1 MAEAAMNPVA
11 HGEHHTS
18 FEFGDLVIISL
29 RDGYVDMPPS
39 RLRNDSDEPLD
50 PLPDAVPLVGGNLRL
65 SVNAFLV
72 IDGAR
77 SLLVDTG
84 ASNSWHPTMG
94 SLLDGLDEAGIGRET
109 ITDVAIT
116 HTHADHVNGLIAPDG
131 SDAFPRL
138 EQIFVGAGD
147 VATFTGA
154 LARFRDRVVAVEDQR
169 SVSEC
174 IVALP
179 FAGHTPGHTVYDV
192 TSSAGHLLVWGD
204 TVHVPSLQ
212 FTQPQVTWEFDGD
225 QPKARAARELLLDRL
240 TGLGYFVAGAHLD
253 SPGIGYVTRS
263 GAGYDL
269 HYVT

>member
-1 MAEAAMNPVA
+1 MTPA
-11 HGEHHTS
+11 
-18 FEFGDLVIISL
+18 
-29 RDGYVDMPPS
+29 
-39 RLRNDSDEPLD
+39 
-50 PLPDAVPLVGGNLRL
+50 
-65 SVNAFLV
+65 
-72 IDGAR
+72 
-77 SLLVDTG
+77 
-84 ASNSWHPTMG
+84 
-94 SLLDGLDEAGIGRET
+94 T

-138 EQIFVGAGD
+138 EQLFVGAGD
-147 VATFTGA
+147 VATFTGS
-154 LARFRDRVVAVEDQR
+154 LACFRDRVVAVEDQLAVNDR
-169 SVSEC
+169 

-179 FAGHTPGHTVYDV
+179 FVGHTPGHTVYDV
-192 TSSAGHLLVWGD
+192 RSSAGRLLVWGD

-212 FTQPQVTWEFDGD
+212 LTQPQVTWEFDGD

-263 GAGYDL
+263 GEGYDL